1 MGTSK
6 EIEKK
11 SYFVGKSRRCR
22 LTMNHEDRGTSET
35 LAYLRVA
42 VANESELRYC
52 SRGLRRT
59 VISARN
65 EAAAIAALKNFARDK
80 LSRYPTTMEEDERK
94 LQNRDLDPFGNEK
107 HILIVLRGEKEILHF
122 YMDLADEII
131 PLLALSPPERSNKV
145 RKKYDDCTD
154 IARFITAVDRALS
167 RRGL

>member
-1 MGTSK
+1 M
-6 EIEKK
+6 
-11 SYFVGKSRRCR
+11 
-22 LTMNHEDRGTSET
+22 
-35 LAYLRVA
+35 
-42 VANESELRYC
+42 
-52 SRGLRRT
+52 
-59 VISARN
+59 

-80 LSRYPTTMEEDERK
+80 LSRYPTNMEEDERK

-131 PLLALSPPERSNKV
+131 PLLALPPPERSNKV